1 MTTWR
6 EGVEHWRVWARKD
19 NSHYMSPHDA
29 DCIEAFY
36 KALARHGGG
45 GGGSFDDEMPA
56 ELVKQVFE

>member
-45 GGGSFDDEMPA
+45 GGSFDDEMPA